1 MHLGG
6 SSRENY
12 IYYWQFIDEL
22 GNELDSEDEDEDDM
36 GWVMGQ
42 TLIKHSAC
50 IGKAL
55 YGVHR

>member
-22 GNELDSEDEDEDDM
+22 LNELDSEDEDEDDM

-42 TLIKHSAC
+42 TLIKHSAY

-55 YGVHR
+55 YGLHR